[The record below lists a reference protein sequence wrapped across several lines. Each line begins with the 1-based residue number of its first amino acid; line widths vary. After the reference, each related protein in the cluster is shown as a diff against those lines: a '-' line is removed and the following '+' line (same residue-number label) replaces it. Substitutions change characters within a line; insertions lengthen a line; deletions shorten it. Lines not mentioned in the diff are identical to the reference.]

1 MSSKKK
7 ILIADDSELN
17 RSLLSDMLA
26 DTFDIIE
33 AENGMEA
40 MAVLHEQEL
49 EICML
54 LLDIVMPVMDGFEV
68 LAAMNKSGLIKS
80 IPVIMISAETNFTY
94 VDRSYALGAADY
106 ISRPFD
112 ERTVRHRVIST
123 IMLSSKQKEL
133 SQMLALQI
141 YEKEKDNRLMI
152 EILSNLME
160 FRNGESGMHVLHIHT
175 ITKLIL
181 ETLINKTD
189 KYSISQSD
197 INLIANASALHD
209 IGKIAIPTEI
219 LNKPGKLTDEEF
231 AIMKT
236 HSAEGVKVLSDIP
249 LRENEPLIQVGY
261 QICRWHHERYDGRGY
276 PDGLK
281 GEEIPIAA
289 QVVALADVYDALTSK
304 RVYKDAF
311 SHEKAVDM
319 IINGECG
326 AFNPLLLE
334 CLTDVAETL
343 KHELT
348 VASLGNTSEKEI
360 INAVETMMKD
370 GEMGTSKRT
379 IQLIEREKIKYN
391 FFAKVSKE
399 ILFDYSLMPE
409 MIILSEWGA
418 EYLGMHEKI
427 LNPID
432 SDFGRRLFR
441 PKDFADMLAK
451 LRNTTP
457 DNSVVEIKY
466 LLDINGQKR
475 WSKIIA
481 KSVWSDDDV
490 PVYTGAFGKIVDMDD
505 EEKRLQH
512 LKSLATRDQLTGLL
526 NHKAFKSEVSEILN
540 SGDGRKYILVF
551 FDMDNF
557 KKANDEYGHMFG
569 DEVLKH
575 AADRIMHSIRNADI
589 ASRMGGDEFLIFM
602 EYKDDPEPQVKRIF
616 NQISGVYKDFDI
628 KLSMG
633 ISFSDDA
640 GCDYDKLFNM
650 ADMAAYAVKQSG
662 KNSYKFYD
670 ETVSEVLKESPFEE
684 RKL

>member
-1 MSSKKK
+1 MGSKKK

-26 DTFDIIE
+26 DTFDIVE
-33 AENGMEA
+33 VENGMEA

-49 EICML
+49 EICLL

-80 IPVIMISAETNFTY
+80 IPVIMISAETNFSY
-94 VDRSYALGAADY
+94 VDRSYALGASEY

-133 SQMLALQI
+133 SQMLAIQM

-160 FRNGESGMHVLHIHT
+160 FRNGESGLHVLHIHT
-175 ITKLIL
+175 ITKLLL

-189 KYSISQSD
+189 RYHISQND
-197 INLIANASALHD
+197 INLITNASALHD

-236 HSAEGVKVLSDIP
+236 HSAEGARILSDIP
-249 LRENEPLIQVGY
+249 LRENEPLIKVGY

-281 GEEIPIAA
+281 GEEIPIGA

-311 SHEKAVDM
+311 SHEKAVNM
-319 IINGECG
+319 IVNGECG
-326 AFNPLLLE
+326 IFNPLLLE
-334 CLTDVAETL
+334 CLEEIAETL
-343 KHELT
+343 KHELH
-348 VASLGNTSEKEI
+348 VASIDSSSEKEI
-360 INAVETMMKD
+360 LSAVETMMKD

-379 IQLIEREKIKYN
+379 IQLIEREKMKYN
-391 FFAKVSKE
+391 FFARLSKE
-399 ILFDYSLMPE
+399 ILFDYTVIPE

-418 EYLGMHEKI
+418 EYLGMQEKI
-427 LNPID
+427 LTPKE
-432 SDFGRRLFR
+432 SDFGAKIFS
-441 PKDFADMLAK
+441 PQDFNDLLEKMK
-451 LRNTTP
+451 NTTP
-457 DNSVVEIKY
+457 EDSVTETKY
-466 LLDINGQKR
+466 LLDINGQKK
-475 WSKIIA
+475 WNKIIA

-490 PVYTGAFGKIVDMDD
+490 PEYMGAFGKIVDIDD
-505 EEKRLQH
+505 EKKKMQH
-512 LKSLATRDQLTGLL
+512 LESLATRDQLTGLL
-526 NHKAFKSEVSEILN
+526 NHKAFKSEVSRIIN

-557 KKANDEYGHMFG
+557 KMANDEYGHMFG

-575 AADRIMHSIRNADI
+575 AAERIKHSIRNADI

-616 NQISGVYKDFDI
+616 NQISGEYKDFNI
-628 KLSMG
+628 RLSMG
-633 ISFSDDA
+633 ISFAKDA
-640 GCDYDKLFNM
+640 EGEYDKLFNM
-650 ADMAAYAVKQSG
+650 ADMAAYSVKQTG
-662 KNSYKFYD
+662 KNSYRFYD
-670 ETVSEVLKESPFEE
+670 ETVSEILNESSFEE